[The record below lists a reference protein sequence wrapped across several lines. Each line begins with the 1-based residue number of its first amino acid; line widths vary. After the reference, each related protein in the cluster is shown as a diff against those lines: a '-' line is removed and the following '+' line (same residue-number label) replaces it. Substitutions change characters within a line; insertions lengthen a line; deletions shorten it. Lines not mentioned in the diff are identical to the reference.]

1 MVDLS
6 VIAIMFVSAVI
17 PLAVMTRLMLLQK
30 AGLALTFI
38 SVLAAGL
45 AIFVFA
51 STTPIGMDPLRA
63 IGIAMVCLL
72 PALLGAGAGALLGYM
87 VLRRRQKD

>member
-45 AIFVFA
+45 ATFVFA